1 MDFDKNLRGG
11 LYTTDKP
18 DNISS
23 GYDTSGLNYIVSSS
37 YVKGN
42 LVRSGGN
49 LNEIS
54 QNGVNTISASTS
66 SSSFEGDL
74 SPSQSP
80 RQSPNLSS
88 SSSSSSSYY

>member
-1 MDFDKNLRGG
+1 MSLIEISASPYSNDVIG
-11 LYTTDKP
+11 LQDLYLQLDMTKTVINIKP

-37 YVKGN
+37 YVNGN

-54 QNGVNTISASTS
+54 QNGVNTISTS
-66 SSSFEGDL
+66 
-74 SPSQSP
+74 
-80 RQSPNLSS
+80 NLSS